1 MLDLFNLAGFLC
13 LTKWLGGLGRGSFMI
28 ELKQGWYGR
37 YAKLIKGELYHRIF
51 TAQIIR
57 F

>member
-37 YAKLIKGELYHRIF
+37 YAKLSKGELYHRIF